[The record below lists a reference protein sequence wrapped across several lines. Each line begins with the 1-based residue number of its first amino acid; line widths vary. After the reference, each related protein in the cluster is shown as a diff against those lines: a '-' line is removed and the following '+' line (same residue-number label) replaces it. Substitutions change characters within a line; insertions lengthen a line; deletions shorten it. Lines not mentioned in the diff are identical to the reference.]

1 MGFDRMVSIIIDEDF
16 ADLSVGSV
24 SSYQLS
30 STARAKPYYLPYED
44 MSTDKHLPITTM
56 HVHEYSLDGADKK
69 HVIVDVVTQCL
80 TGLRLVC

>member
-1 MGFDRMVSIIIDEDF
+1 MVSIIIDEDF

-44 MSTDKHLPITTM
+44 GLTDKHLLVTTRRVCM
-56 HVHEYSLDGADKK
+56 CTNIAWMAQTKK